1 MNYYSLELQKI
12 RLRNDIK
19 VCKDM
24 RLKQLMIRDLHLIEQ
39 KQMELLKEKAL
50 KDEKTRSLI

>member
-12 RLRNDIK
+12 RIRNDIK

-24 RLKQLMIRDLHLIEQ
+24 RLKQLMIRDLHLIEK
-39 KQMELLKEKAL
+39 KQMELLKDRAR
-50 KDEKTRSLI
+50 KDEKTGSLI

>member
-12 RLRNDIK
+12 RIRNDIK

-24 RLKQLMIRDLHLIEQ
+24 RLKQLMIRDLHLIEK
-39 KQMELLKEKAL
+39 KQMELLKERAR
-50 KDEKTRSLI
+50 KDEKTGSLI